1 MSQIE
6 LSIPHDLSKDE
17 ASRRVE
23 NLIPD
28 VTERYGNM
36 IKNIKESRD
45 GDIWRFEFDFSKFPF
60 SGHIS
65 GEMTVGDSQ
74 IALKVDIPDTLAPFK
89 GFLEEAI
96 LRKGKE
102 LLA

>member
-6 LSIPHDLSKDE
+6 LSIPHTLSREE
-17 ASRRVE
+17 ASRRIE
-23 NLIPD
+23 DLIPD
-28 VTERYGNM
+28 VTEKYGNM
-36 IKNIKESRD
+36 IQNLKESRD
-45 GDIWRFEFDFSKFPF
+45 GDTWRFDFDFSKFPF

-65 GEMTVGDSQ
+65 GEMTAGDSQ
-74 IALKVDIPDTLAPFK
+74 IALKVNIPNNLAPFQ